1 MKEVYEANPPACAR
15 TEVALSG
22 TGTTKFALRL
32 TLAAA
37 LFCFSVLGMPSAFA
51 TNGGDDLTCDIA
63 YAGAPPPP
71 PPFPPLPPGSIVVC
85 LNGLGQTNLNAS
97 LLGPFTTTSNPSCT
111 RVRVWTADPD
121 DPDGADN
128 ILGNAD
134 DPQEVVVGHP
144 LYTRTCANISAGV
157 GDYTEVW
164 VTREIFQ
171 QGVDP
176 CRSSALPF
184 RIYIADCTRPTLA
197 CPPAK
202 TYTCA
207 NEQIAAN
214 PPALMTPAQF
224 SSIGG
229 TVSDN
234 CTVNVTYSDGPKTD
248 TLCANKYRFVRTFTA
263 TDQSRNTR
271 TCTQLITV
279 SDETPP
285 VFLTPPANLTLQCQ
299 NYANFPIIADLAVQ
313 AWLISIGGATYSD
326 NCGDPILPGILFC
339 LSNQVGCAYSA
350 PLFAATVRD
359 HMPSACSP
367 LPREVEVVFTIQDA
381 CGNETS
387 ASAKIILIDS
397 QAPTLFD
404 SNGPLPGGQTW
415 TTSGLNILGDGG
427 EGGPYDCIN
436 LIPPPNPESVR
447 PHVTDNCTP
456 QEDLTIVWV
465 SDVPATVTGCGSP
478 YDVITR
484 TYQVD
489 DCDPTTPSLL
499 VTQEIRIKDD
509 VAPFWTNNPNT
520 VTLSCTVTD
529 QRITDWLNNH
539 GDDGAASDLCNTP
552 VTITNNTT
560 ASALIAN
567 LRNWCPSSASTRS
580 QTVTFTATDACGNT
594 STSTA
599 VITLFDLEGP
609 TASNPANVTV
619 SCVADITQ
627 DITDVL
633 DATDNCSGTVT
644 VTTLTPQVIV
654 NGTGCKASPIIIRQ
668 RYQLADCANN
678 TSVVSRLVTV
688 QDTILPTWTV
698 DPTPLTIACDDPG
711 NEVTLIQN
719 WLTANGNGT
728 ATDNCS
734 DVLYSTSPNTVAN
747 VFAALQCAKDTGYT
761 TIVTFVASDSCG
773 NTVSRTARV
782 TLTDNT
788 APTATATP
796 ANYNCVE
803 DLPAY
808 NIGVVTG
815 ISDNCATLPQITV
828 VARPDLESNNG
839 GDGCADDTLKVFRR
853 YQITD
858 CTGNSAI
865 VTQTITVVDNVK
877 PTANCKPDTVDLG
890 TDGTVTVNASQFD
903 NSSADNCA
911 GSLVLEFSRD
921 ELPLGVTSIPDGPY
935 TTSKVFTC
943 ADIVDINNCNA
954 ATNNAQTIAIAL
966 QVIDSC
972 GNANICNT
980 WITVRDVQAP
990 AFPVIADV
998 TVTTSART
1006 EFDCK
1011 ANVTITPPQIT
1022 ENCTIACYTMQVEKE
1037 INNAFVTINPATGF
1051 ATPNF
1056 RLQVSR
1062 DIDLDY
1068 VFEKGPKCAF
1078 ETPMN
1083 PDDQYRITFYT
1094 RDEHGN
1100 ADTVSYI
1107 ITVKDDEAPL
1117 WEKCP
1122 QTIIADVVTNDCY
1135 QVKCWERPLP
1145 YDNCMFPVGPC
1156 DTPRVVVTASDPTVM
1171 VNFIQNSA
1179 TDCAQFPIGTTEV
1192 YYTAT
1197 DACGNV
1203 STCTITVEI
1212 SDTQAPTAKC
1222 IGSPVTI
1229 NLEPDGDTEEPASF
1243 FDLGSTDNCVVCVIE
1258 VGRDGLF
1265 GDKVI
1270 FTCAD
1275 VNTTVLVTLRVAD
1288 CSPIANEATCTVA
1301 VNIEDMQQ
1309 PGIAQCPADITVGTD
1324 ADVCNAVVT
1333 YNTPLFNDGCGNP
1346 KEGGLVQGL
1355 LSSSTFPIGNTVV
1368 SYSYTS
1374 PSGFT
1379 VYCNFN
1385 VTVEDDQAPTLVCPS
1400 NVADLTC
1407 NTALPAPFAINNF
1420 GGTITDNCGV
1430 TLLESSDYDNGFS
1443 SCPNDGVKVITRTY
1457 TAWDAAGNTSVCSQ
1471 SFTYLEDATAPVF
1484 SPASLSA
1491 VNGTC
1496 AGEVPVAPTVT
1507 AADGDGCGGVT
1518 INFNETI
1525 TSLSGSGAPTCP
1537 NKFVVTRT
1545 WVASDICG
1553 NRATLVQVITINDD
1567 ENPVLTSRPLNET
1580 HQCAAAVSAPPTIG
1594 ATDNCGSVT
1603 VTFSET
1609 TDPGPTSCPNSFII
1623 RRTWLATDACG
1634 NTDVH
1639 TQTITVNDT
1648 TNPVLSSKP
1657 ADATVS
1663 CAALVPAVV
1672 AVTATDNCGVVN
1684 VDFSETTV
1692 PQGCENKY
1700 QVVRRWVATDACGN
1714 VDSHTQT
1721 ITVNDTEAPAFSNV
1735 QASISVI
1742 CAALVPAVSQPM
1754 ATDNCGVATV
1764 DFAEYTVPGDCP
1776 NSYTVIR
1783 RWVASDLCGNRST
1796 TLQTIVVNDQIA
1808 PTFNESLPGGLTVSC
1823 AQEVP
1828 AAAVLTATD
1837 NCDGAVQVIYS
1848 EELRPGDC
1856 PNQFS
1861 IVRTWTAED
1870 LCGNLVKHVQTI
1882 IVSDIQAPVWNEA
1895 PAANV
1900 STDCAENV
1908 TAAPVYTA
1916 TDNCGIQVVVD
1927 YSEEF
1932 LPGTCANRF
1941 MLIRRWKAQDDCG
1954 NVVTRSQT
1962 VTVNDVTQPNWVE
1975 TTLPANYTADCAE
1988 AVNTAEVLTA
1998 TDNCGAPLNVEFY
2011 ETTDLGT
2018 CPNDL
2023 VVKRRWY
2030 VQDDCGNSREHI
2042 QTITILDTQAPVWNE
2057 QAPAAVVNGD
2067 CADDVPLIPA
2077 QTATDNC
2084 NRPVDVEFSE
2094 SIYPGLCTNS
2104 FTIIR
2109 RWTAEDDCGNITS
2122 REQVITINDNVAPVL
2137 ANLPAATV
2145 LVDCA
2150 EKVPAVAPVTVS
2162 DNCGTVVD
2170 FDFTE
2175 VEVPGTCPNQYQIVR
2190 TWTAVDVCGNAT
2202 SFVQTIT
2209 ISDTQAPTWTSTLP
2223 ANASLACGETIPAAA
2238 TLTASD
2244 NCGAPVD
2251 VEFNETWQPGA
2262 GPNDGN
2268 TLVRTWTAED
2278 DCGNAISYVQTITVN
2293 DVTAPVLA
2301 NLPQAFVNVS
2311 CSEQVPAVAAVT
2323 VSDNCQGTIDFD
2335 FTEVEVPGTC
2345 PNQYSITRTWTAVDF
2360 AGNATSFVQTIT
2372 ISDTQAPVLS
2382 GLPTA
2387 TVGVSCSEQVPAVP
2401 TVSATDNCGAPVDVD
2416 FFEVEVPGTCPNQ
2429 YSITRTWTAADDC
2442 GNIASFV
2449 QTINISD
2456 IVAPVLAGLPTAA
2469 FVNVS
2474 CSEQVPQVPNV
2485 TATDNCGAPV
2495 DLEFSEVEIPGTCP
2509 NQYSITRTWSAED
2522 DCGNIASFV
2531 QVITI
2536 NDVTAPVLANLP
2548 AASVSVSCAEQV
2560 PAVAGVTATD
2570 NCNQPVDLEFSEVE
2584 VPGTCPNQYQ
2594 IRRTWTAEDDCG
2606 NAVSF
2611 VQTISINDSEA
2622 PVFAGLPAASVA
2634 VTCSESV
2641 PAVAIVTASDNCNQP
2656 VDIEFSEVEVP
2667 GTCPNQYQIRRTW
2680 TAEDDCG
2687 NIVSFVQTIS
2697 INDNQAPVMVGLPV
2711 ALVNVSC
2718 SEQVP
2723 TVGIVV
2729 ATDNCNQPVDI
2740 EFFEV
2745 ETPGTCP
2752 NQYIITRTWS
2762 AEDDCGNITS
2772 FVQTIVINDNQAP
2785 IMTGLPV
2792 ASVSVSC
2799 SEQVPQVA
2807 IVVAT
2812 DNCNAPVDVEFSE
2825 VEIPGTCPNQYAIT
2839 RTWTAEDDCGNITS
2853 FVQTI
2858 TINDTQAPVLNG
2870 LPLASVSVSC
2880 SEQVPAVPTTVTASD
2895 NCNQPVDLEFSEVE
2909 VPGTCPNQYQIRR
2922 TWTAEDDC
2930 GNATSF
2936 VQTITVNDT
2945 QAPTWTSTLPGN
2957 LTLNCGE
2964 AVPAAATL
2972 TASDNCN
2979 QPVDIELSETWQPG
2993 AGPNDGNVLVRTWTA
3008 EDDCGNAISHVQT
3021 ITVNDLVAPVLGNL
3035 PAATVS
3041 VSCSE
3046 QVPAVANVTASD
3058 NCLGTVDVEFSEV
3071 EVPGTCPN
3079 QYGIT
3084 RTWTAVDFA
3093 GNATSFV
3100 QTITISD
3107 TQAPVL
3113 SGLPT
3118 ATVSVSCSEQVP
3130 AVPTVSAT
3138 DNCGAPVDVEFS
3150 EVEVPGTCPN
3160 QYGITRTWTAEDDCG
3175 NITSFVQTITISD
3188 TQAPVLSGLPT
3199 ATVGVSCSEQV
3210 PAVASVSATD
3220 NCGAPVD
3227 VEFSEVEVP
3236 GTCPNQYQIRRTW
3249 TAEDD
3254 CGNATSFVQTITISD
3269 TQAPVLSGLPTA
3281 TVGVSCSEQVPA
3293 VPAVSATDNC
3303 GAPVDVEFSEVEI
3316 PGTCPN
3322 QYSIT
3327 RTWTAEDDC
3336 GNATSFVQTI
3346 TISDTQAPVLAGLPA
3361 ASVRF
3366 SCSEQVPAVAA
3377 VTATDNCGAPVDVE
3391 FFEVEAPGTC
3401 PNQYSITRTW
3411 TAEDDCGNITS
3422 FVQTITIEDL
3432 QAPVFAGLPAASV
3445 SVSCSEQVPAVANVT
3460 ATDNC
3465 NQPVDIE
3472 LSEIEI
3478 PGTCPNQYQIR
3489 RTWTAEDDCGNAVSF
3504 VQTIT
3509 ISDTQAPVWTSTL
3522 PGNLSLNCGEAV
3534 PAAATLTASDNCNQP
3549 VDIELSE
3556 TWQPGAG
3563 PNDGNVLVR
3572 TWTAQDDCGNAI
3584 SHVQT
3589 ITVNDLVAPV
3599 LANLPAA
3606 TVSVSCSE
3614 QVPAVA
3620 NVTATDNC
3628 QGTIFVQFNE
3638 VEVPGTCP
3646 NQYQVR
3652 RTWSA
3657 IDFAGNST
3665 SFVQTIT
3672 ISDTQAPVFAGLPT
3686 ASVTVSCSEQVPAVA
3701 SVSATD
3707 NCGAPVDV
3715 EFSEV
3720 EVPGTCP
3727 NQYGI
3732 TRTWTAEDDCGN
3744 ITSFVQT
3751 ITISDNQVPVLSNL
3765 PAASVSVSC
3774 SEQVPAVAAVTAT
3787 DNCNQPVDLE
3797 FSEVEIPGTC
3807 PNQYAIT
3814 RTWTA
3819 EDDCGNITSFVQTIT
3834 ISDTQAPVLSNLP
3847 TASVSVSCA
3856 EQVPAVANVT
3866 ATDNC
3871 NQPVDLEFSEVEVP
3885 GTCPNQ
3891 YQIVRTWTAEDDC
3904 GNAVSF
3910 VQTITISD
3918 TQAPAF
3924 VGTLPTNFTLSCGE
3938 TVPAAPV
3945 LTATDNCN
3953 QPVDVEFNETYLPG
3967 AGPNDNATMVRTW
3980 TAEDDCGN
3988 IVSHVQTITINDVA
4002 APVFAGLPAA
4012 SVNVSCASAV
4022 PAVANVT
4029 ASDNCQGAIVV
4040 TFSEV
4045 EVSGGCP
4052 NRFTLTRTWTAV
4064 DLAGNATSFVQT
4076 INVNDNVAPVVSCPA
4091 PLTAQC
4097 SVDERPVYANLS
4109 EFNLAGGSASDNCG
4123 LSINDFGMISQTNVG
4138 NVFTR
4143 TYRVTDQCGNAAT
4156 CAQTITVLDTQAPVF
4171 LNCPTG
4177 PVVVGNDADKCSAKV
4192 NWGIPVAVD
4201 NCGNPTVAQISG
4213 PTSGSILAVGN
4224 YTVVYRATDAA
4235 GNNVQ
4240 CSFGVQVMDTQAPE
4254 FDADITM
4261 PNDTTVQCNSVPTN
4275 CVYHGPLVCT
4285 PLTNADV
4292 SDNCG
4297 TATVSFAE
4305 TSTQC
4310 SNQAQCCFYN
4320 YTVTRRWTA
4329 TDAAGN
4335 TRVHTQVITVVDNT
4349 KPTAVCKN
4357 FTLTLDKFGVA
4368 TLTPANIN
4376 NGSFDNCAPSQFLTL
4391 SLSKTSFNCSN
4402 LGANTVTLTV
4412 TDPCGNF
4419 GTCNATVTVVEG
4431 EGSCTPQFNVAT
4443 SCKDNATNL
4452 DNGQFVD
4459 LITVKA
4465 LAGQT
4470 WTISGNTGLFS
4481 NNSPNPPVAP
4491 TALPVGTQL
4500 IMGSADGINN
4510 DGDGQTDEADEMVY
4524 YTIRGIHVDGIGYN
4538 IGLSNNIGQTA
4549 TISNRAYYP
4558 TPIFLNLDG
4567 PFCLSTPPFTIQV
4580 GETFGAAGTVTSIR
4594 VNGVATNT
4602 FNAGQLG
4609 IGFHTVEAI
4618 FDAGAATTN
4627 LVINGVLVG
4636 GTNDQAIADPGCKQ
4650 IITKSVQV
4658 IGTPTTVACND
4669 VIHVSL
4675 DADCQ
4680 ETITP
4685 DMVLEGSYFC
4695 YDDYSVIITYP
4706 TGTATFTPPNRVNA
4720 THIGK
4725 TIMFSLRH
4733 ILSGNLCWGTIIVED
4748 KLAPVVSCP
4757 SNRTIL
4763 CTQNEDNLSLTGT
4776 PIVDDCSAFTTV
4788 REDQYQQFSCAQNN
4802 TVFTRVSRLWVAT
4815 DAWGN
4820 KDSCTQFIDILRGT
4834 VDQVNFPADVEYVC
4848 TNVPASLQPGTTGW
4862 PTIAGVNLT
4871 TSGTGACGLAVSF
4884 SDEFAQVCPGS
4895 YKIIRTWKVNDWCS
4909 PGTGGPSSKEFIQF
4923 IKVTDVAPT
4932 VDFSNFT
4939 YDADNDWYV
4948 INTNA
4953 IINGQCVSAGPIPTA
4968 IFNGVCNQVVD
4979 VKVTTPLGPISNG
4992 GLLPQPGLGLGV
5004 HNITYVLTDECGNIT
5019 SITIKVNVIDNT
5031 PPAISCDEFTQ
5042 VALGGSGVSEVFAE
5056 TFDDGTYDNCC
5067 LDGFLVR
5074 RMVDGECDNDDLE
5087 DDFADRVVFCCAD
5100 INDTVTVVLRAFD
5113 CYGNHNDCMVSVFVE
5128 DKIKPAC
5135 SAPANV
5141 TVSCENFDPSLWAYG
5156 MPSAVDN
5163 CCVDTI
5169 TTTVNI
5175 AQFDTLCN
5183 KGTIVRTFRAFDCAG
5198 QSSQCTQ
5205 RIVVQYEQDYFVRF
5219 PNDVIVTNCNGT
5231 PNFGEPTFFGEDC
5244 ELLAVSFT
5252 DEVFTVVPDAC
5263 YKIERVW
5270 RIINWCT
5277 FNPNLPVVSVPNP
5290 NPNAIANNPA
5300 NLTGPIVSAPGSTAP
5315 WTSIPLALLPGQAPH
5330 DFTQYY
5336 TGNPA
5341 AGIPSIA
5348 NSNGFSYKQIIK
5360 VIDNKAPVFANCPS
5374 SPVTINDL
5382 SGNDPLLWNK
5392 MYYWDNSNQSHDLCE
5407 GTVDLS
5413 VAITDSCGGS
5423 DVTVKYLLFL
5433 DLDNSGD
5440 METVVSSTNIPAANT
5455 VFFGNANNP
5464 NFTGGTAYNFDDR
5477 PVALNQKYRFNIDVV
5492 KSGNTATAKLIW
5504 DTPQVPA
5511 NLNDAAM
5518 QGVAPQLP
5526 YGTHKIKW
5534 ITNDGCGNE
5543 AVCEYLIVVRDGK
5556 APTVVCLNGLS
5567 VNIMPTQMITL
5578 FASDFL
5584 QYTEDNCS
5592 PATLLDIAIV
5602 ESDESTGSFPVD
5614 GQGNPLTTVNF
5625 NCQEVGTQPV
5635 QLWSRDVA
5643 GNADYCETYVIV
5655 QDPNNFCGSDP
5666 ISVAGDLK
5674 TETQNG
5680 LEDASVEM
5688 IGTHPALP
5696 PVSMFDMTNND
5707 GAYAFSNALPISANY
5722 SVTPLKDDNHLN
5734 GVTTFDLVLIS
5745 KHILGLEPL
5754 GSPYKM
5760 IAADANKSNSITT
5773 FDIVE
5778 LRKLIL
5784 GIYTELP
5791 NNTSWRFVDK
5801 SYNFANP
5808 NNPFTAQFPEFKSVA
5823 DVQASQMNDD
5833 FVSLKVGDVNGSA
5846 IANSLMSADDRT
5858 VGTLLFDVEDR
5869 QVKAGE
5875 EFTVNF
5881 TATEQVLGYQF
5892 TMNLKGLEVVDI
5904 VPGAGMDVSN
5914 FGLFNDA
5921 ITTSFDGKDKGAFA
5935 LKFRAKTSG
5944 QLSNMLGVSSRIT
5957 KAEAYKN
5964 DVRLDVAFRFNG
5976 STIAGVGFELYQ
5988 NTPNPFINKTMIG
6001 FHLPEATEAT
6011 ITIFDE
6017 AGRMIFT
6024 QTGDFGKGYNAVTL
6038 DREMVNTTGLLYY
6051 KLETATDS
6059 ATKKMIQT
6067 K

>member
-1 MKEVYEANPPACAR
+1 M
-15 TEVALSG
+15 
-22 TGTTKFALRL
+22 
-32 TLAAA
+32 
-37 LFCFSVLGMPSAFA
+37 
-51 TNGGDDLTCDIA
+51 
-63 YAGAPPPP
+63 
-71 PPFPPLPPGSIVVC
+71 
-85 LNGLGQTNLNAS
+85 
-97 LLGPFTTTSNPSCT
+97 
-111 RVRVWTADPD
+111 
-121 DPDGADN
+121 
-128 ILGNAD
+128 
-134 DPQEVVVGHP
+134 
-144 LYTRTCANISAGV
+144 
-157 GDYTEVW
+157 
-164 VTREIFQ
+164 
-171 QGVDP
+171 
-176 CRSSALPF
+176 
-184 RIYIADCTRPTLA
+184 
-197 CPPAK
+197 
-202 TYTCA
+202 
-207 NEQIAAN
+207 
-214 PPALMTPAQF
+214 
-224 SSIGG
+224 
-229 TVSDN
+229 
-234 CTVNVTYSDGPKTD
+234 
-248 TLCANKYRFVRTFTA
+248 
-263 TDQSRNTR
+263 
-271 TCTQLITV
+271 
-279 SDETPP
+279 
-285 VFLTPPANLTLQCQ
+285 
-299 NYANFPIIADLAVQ
+299 
-313 AWLISIGGATYSD
+313 
-326 NCGDPILPGILFC
+326 
-339 LSNQVGCAYSA
+339 
-350 PLFAATVRD
+350 
-359 HMPSACSP
+359 
-367 LPREVEVVFTIQDA
+367 
-381 CGNETS
+381 
-387 ASAKIILIDS
+387 
-397 QAPTLFD
+397 
-404 SNGPLPGGQTW
+404 
-415 TTSGLNILGDGG
+415 
-427 EGGPYDCIN
+427 
-436 LIPPPNPESVR
+436 
-447 PHVTDNCTP
+447 
-456 QEDLTIVWV
+456 
-465 SDVPATVTGCGSP
+465 
-478 YDVITR
+478 
-484 TYQVD
+484 
-489 DCDPTTPSLL
+489 
-499 VTQEIRIKDD
+499 
-509 VAPFWTNNPNT
+509 
-520 VTLSCTVTD
+520 
-529 QRITDWLNNH
+529 
-539 GDDGAASDLCNTP
+539 
-552 VTITNNTT
+552 
-560 ASALIAN
+560 
-567 LRNWCPSSASTRS
+567 
-580 QTVTFTATDACGNT
+580 
-594 STSTA
+594 
-599 VITLFDLEGP
+599 
-609 TASNPANVTV
+609 
-619 SCVADITQ
+619 
-627 DITDVL
+627 
-633 DATDNCSGTVT
+633 
-644 VTTLTPQVIV
+644 
-654 NGTGCKASPIIIRQ
+654 
-668 RYQLADCANN
+668 
-678 TSVVSRLVTV
+678 
-688 QDTILPTWTV
+688 
-698 DPTPLTIACDDPG
+698 
-711 NEVTLIQN
+711 
-719 WLTANGNGT
+719 
-728 ATDNCS
+728 
-734 DVLYSTSPNTVAN
+734 
-747 VFAALQCAKDTGYT
+747 
-761 TIVTFVASDSCG
+761 
-773 NTVSRTARV
+773 
-782 TLTDNT
+782 
-788 APTATATP
+788 
-796 ANYNCVE
+796 
-803 DLPAY
+803 
-808 NIGVVTG
+808 
-815 ISDNCATLPQITV
+815 
-828 VARPDLESNNG
+828 
-839 GDGCADDTLKVFRR
+839 
-853 YQITD
+853 
-858 CTGNSAI
+858 
-865 VTQTITVVDNVK
+865 
-877 PTANCKPDTVDLG
+877 
-890 TDGTVTVNASQFD
+890 
-903 NSSADNCA
+903 
-911 GSLVLEFSRD
+911 
-921 ELPLGVTSIPDGPY
+921 
-935 TTSKVFTC
+935 
-943 ADIVDINNCNA
+943 
-954 ATNNAQTIAIAL
+954 
-966 QVIDSC
+966 
-972 GNANICNT
+972 
-980 WITVRDVQAP
+980 
-990 AFPVIADV
+990 
-998 TVTTSART
+998 
-1006 EFDCK
+1006 
-1011 ANVTITPPQIT
+1011 
-1022 ENCTIACYTMQVEKE
+1022 
-1037 INNAFVTINPATGF
+1037 
-1051 ATPNF
+1051 
-1056 RLQVSR
+1056 
-1062 DIDLDY
+1062 
-1068 VFEKGPKCAF
+1068 
-1078 ETPMN
+1078 
-1083 PDDQYRITFYT
+1083 
-1094 RDEHGN
+1094 
-1100 ADTVSYI
+1100 
-1107 ITVKDDEAPL
+1107 
-1117 WEKCP
+1117 
-1122 QTIIADVVTNDCY
+1122 
-1135 QVKCWERPLP
+1135 
-1145 YDNCMFPVGPC
+1145 
-1156 DTPRVVVTASDPTVM
+1156 
-1171 VNFIQNSA
+1171 
-1179 TDCAQFPIGTTEV
+1179 
-1192 YYTAT
+1192 
-1197 DACGNV
+1197 
-1203 STCTITVEI
+1203 
-1212 SDTQAPTAKC
+1212 
-1222 IGSPVTI
+1222 
-1229 NLEPDGDTEEPASF
+1229 
-1243 FDLGSTDNCVVCVIE
+1243 
-1258 VGRDGLF
+1258 
-1265 GDKVI
+1265 
-1270 FTCAD
+1270 
-1275 VNTTVLVTLRVAD
+1275 
-1288 CSPIANEATCTVA
+1288 
-1301 VNIEDMQQ
+1301 
-1309 PGIAQCPADITVGTD
+1309 
-1324 ADVCNAVVT
+1324 
-1333 YNTPLFNDGCGNP
+1333 
-1346 KEGGLVQGL
+1346 
-1355 LSSSTFPIGNTVV
+1355 
-1368 SYSYTS
+1368 
-1374 PSGFT
+1374 
-1379 VYCNFN
+1379 
-1385 VTVEDDQAPTLVCPS
+1385 
-1400 NVADLTC
+1400 
-1407 NTALPAPFAINNF
+1407 
-1420 GGTITDNCGV
+1420 
-1430 TLLESSDYDNGFS
+1430 
-1443 SCPNDGVKVITRTY
+1443 
-1457 TAWDAAGNTSVCSQ
+1457 
-1471 SFTYLEDATAPVF
+1471 
-1484 SPASLSA
+1484 
-1491 VNGTC
+1491 
-1496 AGEVPVAPTVT
+1496 
-1507 AADGDGCGGVT
+1507 
-1518 INFNETI
+1518 
-1525 TSLSGSGAPTCP
+1525 
-1537 NKFVVTRT
+1537 
-1545 WVASDICG
+1545 
-1553 NRATLVQVITINDD
+1553 
-1567 ENPVLTSRPLNET
+1567 
-1580 HQCAAAVSAPPTIG
+1580 
-1594 ATDNCGSVT
+1594 
-1603 VTFSET
+1603 
-1609 TDPGPTSCPNSFII
+1609 
-1623 RRTWLATDACG
+1623 
-1634 NTDVH
+1634 
-1639 TQTITVNDT
+1639 
-1648 TNPVLSSKP
+1648 
-1657 ADATVS
+1657 
-1663 CAALVPAVV
+1663 
-1672 AVTATDNCGVVN
+1672 
-1684 VDFSETTV
+1684 
-1692 PQGCENKY
+1692 
-1700 QVVRRWVATDACGN
+1700 
-1714 VDSHTQT
+1714 
-1721 ITVNDTEAPAFSNV
+1721 
-1735 QASISVI
+1735 
-1742 CAALVPAVSQPM
+1742 
-1754 ATDNCGVATV
+1754 
-1764 DFAEYTVPGDCP
+1764 
-1776 NSYTVIR
+1776 
-1783 RWVASDLCGNRST
+1783 
-1796 TLQTIVVNDQIA
+1796 
-1808 PTFNESLPGGLTVSC
+1808 
-1823 AQEVP
+1823 
-1828 AAAVLTATD
+1828 
-1837 NCDGAVQVIYS
+1837 
-1848 EELRPGDC
+1848 
-1856 PNQFS
+1856 
-1861 IVRTWTAED
+1861 
-1870 LCGNLVKHVQTI
+1870 
-1882 IVSDIQAPVWNEA
+1882 
-1895 PAANV
+1895 
-1900 STDCAENV
+1900 
-1908 TAAPVYTA
+1908 
-1916 TDNCGIQVVVD
+1916 
-1927 YSEEF
+1927 
-1932 LPGTCANRF
+1932 
-1941 MLIRRWKAQDDCG
+1941 
-1954 NVVTRSQT
+1954 
-1962 VTVNDVTQPNWVE
+1962 
-1975 TTLPANYTADCAE
+1975 
-1988 AVNTAEVLTA
+1988 
-1998 TDNCGAPLNVEFY
+1998 
-2011 ETTDLGT
+2011 
-2018 CPNDL
+2018 
-2023 VVKRRWY
+2023 
-2030 VQDDCGNSREHI
+2030 
-2042 QTITILDTQAPVWNE
+2042 
-2057 QAPAAVVNGD
+2057 
-2067 CADDVPLIPA
+2067 
-2077 QTATDNC
+2077 
-2084 NRPVDVEFSE
+2084 
-2094 SIYPGLCTNS
+2094 
-2104 FTIIR
+2104 
-2109 RWTAEDDCGNITS
+2109 
-2122 REQVITINDNVAPVL
+2122 
-2137 ANLPAATV
+2137 
-2145 LVDCA
+2145 
-2150 EKVPAVAPVTVS
+2150 
-2162 DNCGTVVD
+2162 
-2170 FDFTE
+2170 
-2175 VEVPGTCPNQYQIVR
+2175 
-2190 TWTAVDVCGNAT
+2190 
-2202 SFVQTIT
+2202 
-2209 ISDTQAPTWTSTLP
+2209 
-2223 ANASLACGETIPAAA
+2223 
-2238 TLTASD
+2238 
-2244 NCGAPVD
+2244 
-2251 VEFNETWQPGA
+2251 
-2262 GPNDGN
+2262 
-2268 TLVRTWTAED
+2268 
-2278 DCGNAISYVQTITVN
+2278 
-2293 DVTAPVLA
+2293 
-2301 NLPQAFVNVS
+2301 
-2311 CSEQVPAVAAVT
+2311 
-2323 VSDNCQGTIDFD
+2323 
-2335 FTEVEVPGTC
+2335 
-2345 PNQYSITRTWTAVDF
+2345 
-2360 AGNATSFVQTIT
+2360 
-2372 ISDTQAPVLS
+2372 
-2382 GLPTA
+2382 
-2387 TVGVSCSEQVPAVP
+2387 
-2401 TVSATDNCGAPVDVD
+2401 
-2416 FFEVEVPGTCPNQ
+2416 
-2429 YSITRTWTAADDC
+2429 
-2442 GNIASFV
+2442 
-2449 QTINISD
+2449 
-2456 IVAPVLAGLPTAA
+2456 
-2469 FVNVS
+2469 
-2474 CSEQVPQVPNV
+2474 PNV

-2584 VPGTCPNQYQ
+2584 
-2594 IRRTWTAEDDCG
+2594 
-2606 NAVSF
+2606 
-2611 VQTISINDSEA
+2611 
-2622 PVFAGLPAASVA
+2622 
-2634 VTCSESV
+2634 
-2641 PAVAIVTASDNCNQP
+2641 
-2656 VDIEFSEVEVP
+2656 
-2667 GTCPNQYQIRRTW
+2667 
-2680 TAEDDCG
+2680 
-2687 NIVSFVQTIS
+2687 
-2697 INDNQAPVMVGLPV
+2697 
-2711 ALVNVSC
+2711 
-2718 SEQVP
+2718 
-2723 TVGIVV
+2723 
-2729 ATDNCNQPVDI
+2729 
-2740 EFFEV
+2740 
-2745 ETPGTCP
+2745 
-2752 NQYIITRTWS
+2752 
-2762 AEDDCGNITS
+2762 
-2772 FVQTIVINDNQAP
+2772 
-2785 IMTGLPV
+2785 
-2792 ASVSVSC
+2792 
-2799 SEQVPQVA
+2799 
-2807 IVVAT
+2807 
-2812 DNCNAPVDVEFSE
+2812 
-2825 VEIPGTCPNQYAIT
+2825 IPGTCPNQY
-2839 RTWTAEDDCGNITS
+2839 
-2853 FVQTI
+2853 TI
-2858 TINDTQAPVLNG
+2858 T
-2870 LPLASVSVSC
+2870 
-2880 SEQVPAVPTTVTASD
+2880 
-2895 NCNQPVDLEFSEVE
+2895 
-2909 VPGTCPNQYQIRR
+2909 
-2922 TWTAEDDC
+2922 
-2930 GNATSF
+2930 
-2936 VQTITVNDT
+2936 
-2945 QAPTWTSTLPGN
+2945 
-2957 LTLNCGE
+2957 
-2964 AVPAAATL
+2964 
-2972 TASDNCN
+2972 
-2979 QPVDIELSETWQPG
+2979 
-2993 AGPNDGNVLVRTWTA
+2993 
-3008 EDDCGNAISHVQT
+3008 
-3021 ITVNDLVAPVLGNL
+3021 
-3035 PAATVS
+3035 
-3041 VSCSE
+3041 
-3046 QVPAVANVTASD
+3046 
-3058 NCLGTVDVEFSEV
+3058 
-3071 EVPGTCPN
+3071 
-3079 QYGIT
+3079 
-3084 RTWTAVDFA
+3084 
-3093 GNATSFV
+3093 
-3100 QTITISD
+3100 
-3107 TQAPVL
+3107 
-3113 SGLPT
+3113 
-3118 ATVSVSCSEQVP
+3118 
-3130 AVPTVSAT
+3130 
-3138 DNCGAPVDVEFS
+3138 
-3150 EVEVPGTCPN
+3150 
-3160 QYGITRTWTAEDDCG
+3160 
-3175 NITSFVQTITISD
+3175 
-3188 TQAPVLSGLPT
+3188 
-3199 ATVGVSCSEQV
+3199 
-3210 PAVASVSATD
+3210 
-3220 NCGAPVD
+3220 
-3227 VEFSEVEVP
+3227 
-3236 GTCPNQYQIRRTW
+3236 RTW

-3269 TQAPVLSGLPTA
+3269 TQAPVWTSTLPGNLSLNCGETVPAAATLTATDNCNAPVDIELSETFQPGAGPNDGNVLVRTWTAQDDCGNAISHVQTITINDVVAPVLANLPAATVSVSCSEQVPAVANVTVSDNCQGTVDLDFSEVEVPGTCPNQYSITRTWTAVDFAGNATSFVQTITITDTQAPVLSGLPTA
-3281 TVGVSCSEQVPA
+3281 SVSVSCSEQVPA

-3346 TISDTQAPVLAGLPA
+3346 TISDTQAPVLVGLPA
-3361 ASVRF
+3361 ASIRF

-3445 SVSCSEQVPAVANVT
+3445 NVSCSEQVPAVANVT

-3509 ISDTQAPVWTSTL
+3509 ISDTQAPVWTSSL

-3572 TWTAQDDCGNAI
+3572 TWTAEDDCGNAI
-3584 SHVQT
+3584 SYVQT
-3589 ITVNDLVAPV
+3589 ITVNDAVAPV
-3599 LANLPAA
+3599 LVNLPAA
-3606 TVSVSCSE
+3606 TVSVSCAE
-3614 QVPAVA
+3614 NVPAVA

-3628 QGTIFVQFNE
+3628 QGTIFVQFSE

-3646 NQYQVR
+3646 NQYSIT

-3672 ISDTQAPVFAGLPT
+3672 ISDNQVPVWSSSLPA
-3686 ASVTVSCSEQVPAVA
+3686 ASVSVSCAENVPAVA
-3701 SVSATD
+3701 SVTATD
-3707 NCGAPVDV
+3707 NCNQPVDV

-3720 EVPGTCP
+3720 EIPGTCP
-3727 NQYGI
+3727 NQYSI

-3744 ITSFVQT
+3744 VTSFVQT
-3751 ITISDNQVPVLSNL
+3751 ITISDNQVPVMSNL
-3765 PAASVSVSC
+3765 PTASVSVSC
-3774 SEQVPAVAAVTAT
+3774 AEQVPAVASVTAT
-3787 DNCNQPVDLE
+3787 DNCNQPVDVE

-3807 PNQYAIT
+3807 PNQYSIA

-3834 ISDTQAPVLSNLP
+3834 ISDTQAPVMSNLP

-3856 EQVPAVANVT
+3856 EQVPAVASVT

-4002 APVFAGLPAA
+4002 APVFAGLPTA

-4029 ASDNCQGAIVV
+4029 ASDNCQGTIVV

-4076 INVNDNVAPVVSCPA
+4076 INVNDDVAPVVSCPA

-4177 PVVVGNDADKCSAKV
+4177 PVVVGNDPDKCSAKA

-4335 TRVHTQVITVVDNT
+4335 SRVHTQVITVVDNT
-4349 KPTAVCKN
+4349 KPTAVCKD

-4524 YTIRGIHVDGIGYN
+4524 YTIRGVHVDGIGYN
-4538 IGLSNNIGQTA
+4538 IALSNNIGQTA

-4618 FDAGAATTN
+4618 FDAGAATPN

-4675 DADCQ
+4675 DADC
-4680 ETITP
+4680 EEAITP

-4733 ILSGNLCWGTIIVED
+4733 ILSGNLCMGTIIVED

-4757 SNRTIL
+4757 SNTTIL

-4788 REDQYQQFSCAQNN
+4788 REDQYEQFSCAQNN
-4802 TVFTRVSRLWVAT
+4802 TVFTSVSRLWVAT

-4820 KDSCTQFIDILRGT
+4820 KDSCTQIIDILRGT

-4862 PTIAGVNLT
+4862 PTIAGVSLT

-4895 YKIIRTWKVNDWCS
+4895 YKIIRTWKINDWCS
-4909 PGTGGPSSKEFIQF
+4909 PGTGGPTSKEFIQF

-5074 RMVDGECDNDDLE
+5074 RMVDGDCDNDDLE

-5128 DKIKPAC
+5128 DKIKPVC
-5135 SAPANV
+5135 TSPANV

-5156 MPSAVDN
+5156 MPSAADN

-5270 RIINWCT
+5270 HIINWCT
-5277 FNPNLPVVSVPNP
+5277 FNPNLPLVSVPNP

-5360 VIDNKAPVFANCPS
+5360 VIDNKAPVFASCPS

-5464 NFTGGTAYNFDDR
+5464 NFSGGTAYNFDDR

-5511 NLNDAAM
+5511 NLNDATM
-5518 QGVAPQLP
+5518 QGVSPQLP

-5625 NCQEVGTQPV
+5625 NCQEVGTQLV

-5655 QDPNNFCGSDP
+5655 QDPNNFCNSDP

-5823 DVQASQMNDD
+5823 DVQASQLNDD

-5881 TATEQVLGYQF
+5881 TAAEQVLGYQF

-5904 VPGAGMDVSN
+5904 VPGAGMDVNN

-5976 STIAGVGFELYQ
+5976 ATIAGVGFELYQ

-6011 ITIFDE
+6011 LTIFDE
-6017 AGRMIFT
+6017 SGRMIFT